1 MLVLQ
6 AADLRAALPM
16 AEAIAAMKRAFASL
30 SDGSAQVPLR
40 SRVVVSR
47 HGGECLVM
55 PALVEDVAG
64 TALALKVVSVFPRN
78 PQQYGLP
85 TLHAAVVVLD
95 PHTGRPTA
103 LLEGGTLTA
112 IRTGAASGA
121 ATDLLARPDSHVAA
135 IFGAGVQARTQLEA
149 ICTVRLIRT
158 VWIYD
163 RIPARIEPFVREL
176 AGHGP
181 IPEDLRVAASPQE
194 AVRDADVICT
204 ATTSLT
210 PVFDDA
216 DLKPGVHIN
225 GIGAY
230 TPAMAEVP
238 PATVKRALVVVDSRA
253 AALAEAGDLIQPIQ
267 TGLISET
274 HLHAE
279 LGELVLGRKHGRARA
294 EQITFFKSVGVAVQ
308 DAVAAQVAVQNA
320 QRLGLGQPV
329 EW

>member
-6 AADLRAALPM
+6 AVEVRKALPM
-16 AEAIAAMKRAFASL
+16 AETIAAMKRAFASL

-47 HGGECLVM
+47 HGGESLFM
-55 PALVEDVAG
+55 PAFVDDEAG
-64 TALALKVVSVFPRN
+64 AALALKVVSVFTRN

-85 TLHAAVVVLD
+85 TLHAAVVVLE

-121 ATDLLARPDSHVAA
+121 ATDLLARHDSRIAA

-149 ICTVRLIRT
+149 ICTVRPIRT

-163 RIPARIEPFVREL
+163 RIPERIEPFMREL
-176 AGHGP
+176 AGQGP
-181 IPEDLRVAASPQE
+181 IPDELRVAASPLQ

-225 GIGAY
+225 GIGSY

-238 PATVKRALVVVDSRA
+238 AETVKRALVVVDSRA

-274 HLHAE
+274 HIHAE
-279 LGELVLGRKHGRARA
+279 LGELVLGRKPGRARA
-294 EQITFFKSVGVAVQ
+294 EEITFFKPVGVAVQ
-308 DAVAAQVAVQNA
+308 DAVAAQLAVEHA
-320 QRLGLGQPV
+320 QRLGLGQLV